1 MSFIYSL
8 CAKLTS
14 WGYIFIVQSWVV
26 LIISNSWQEHKSVY
40 VPKNVK
46 LLLNR
51 SCLHTF
57 ATGLFR
63 VVECRSEDGHTY
75 CFLCHCCRTR
85 SNRQDIIDHL
95 TKSSHLLNYLMEIH
109 PEDVEVMMADMNDD
123 YPLLHSLAKKVEEEE
138 GRGELQVLNP
148 PESLCGLLTY
158 KSYHWCKYRRMPIHC
173 FLVRPLDIS
182 SLVPTLCSWWVIRE
196 VSPTL
201 TWLSAPNTL
210 TDSFL

>member
-1 MSFIYSL
+1 MDCVTFVVAMSFIYSL

-95 TKSSHLLNYLMEIH
+95 TKSSHLLNYLVSWFWISNWNDREQYYFTIPH
-109 PEDVEVMMADMNDD
+109 PEAAENMHGFTFKFPDNV
-123 YPLLHSLAKKVEEEE
+123 
-138 GRGELQVLNP
+138 
-148 PESLCGLLTY
+148 
-158 KSYHWCKYRRMPIHC
+158 C
-173 FLVRPLDIS
+173 F
-182 SLVPTLCSWWVIRE
+182 
-196 VSPTL
+196 
-201 TWLSAPNTL
+201 
-210 TDSFL
+210 